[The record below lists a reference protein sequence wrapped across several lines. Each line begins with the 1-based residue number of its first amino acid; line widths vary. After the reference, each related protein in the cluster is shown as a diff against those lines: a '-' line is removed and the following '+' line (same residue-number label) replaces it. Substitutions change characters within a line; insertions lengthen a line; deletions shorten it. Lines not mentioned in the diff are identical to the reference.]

1 MPMPEF
7 DAAKAI
13 GWGSGKVILLGEH
26 AVVHGSPAI
35 AAGLEQGVQV
45 RLADAQDAAR
55 LVPSGSDKRLA
66 LALEQACSLT
76 GVADSVGISL
86 EIRSELP
93 EAVGFGSSAALAV
106 ALIRACLAGQQLE
119 WSNGQVALAANQ
131 IETIFHGKPSGI
143 DATTAALGGIQRFQ
157 IGPPLAYEA
166 LPLANELVVLLVE
179 TGTQHTTSSTVGA
192 LGDRARAQ
200 PRLYQPIFEAI
211 TALVEEADHAL
222 RSGDMP
228 SLGAAMTMNHGLLR
242 TLGVSTVELDN
253 AVDAALAA
261 GARGAKLTGAGG
273 GGAII
278 ALCDRDPEALRS
290 AIEKAGYRTSLTRFA
305 AGRPA

>member
-1 MPMPEF
+1 MPTLEF
-7 DAAKAI
+7 DASKAV

-45 RLADAQDAAR
+45 RLGVAQDAAR
-55 LVPSGSDKRLA
+55 LVPPGSDARLRS
-66 LALEQACSLT
+66 ALERACSLT
-76 GVADSVGISL
+76 GVADSAGVSL
-86 EIRSELP
+86 EIKSQLP

-106 ALIRACLAGQQLE
+106 ALIRACLAGQQLV
-119 WSNGQVALAANQ
+119 WNGAQVAAAANQ

-166 LPLANELVVLLVE
+166 LPLGSELVLLLVE

-192 LGDRARAQ
+192 LGERARAQ
-200 PRLYQPIFEAI
+200 PGLYQPVFDAI
-211 TALVEEADHAL
+211 TALVEEADDAL
-222 RSGDMP
+222 RSGDME
-228 SLGAAMTMNHGLLR
+228 SLGAAMTINHGLLR
-242 TLGVSTVELDN
+242 TLGVSTVELDD
-253 AVDAALAA
+253 AVDAVLAA

-290 AIEKAGYRTSLTRFA
+290 VIEEAGYRATLTRFA